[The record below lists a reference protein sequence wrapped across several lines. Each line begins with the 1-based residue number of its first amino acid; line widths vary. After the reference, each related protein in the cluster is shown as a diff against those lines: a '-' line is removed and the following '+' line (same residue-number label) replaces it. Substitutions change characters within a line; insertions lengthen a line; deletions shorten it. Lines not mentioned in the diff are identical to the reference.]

1 MASILKVDTI
11 QDQSGNNI
19 INESA
24 DTITI
29 GASGDTITIPSG
41 ATLSNSGTLGAGMGK
56 VLQVVST
63 TKTDSF
69 STTSATLVDITGLSA
84 TITPTNTSSKIM
96 VLSSFIGSN
105 ASDSADQFQ
114 LVRDSTNIGVSTSG
128 STSNQTAILGSGAS
142 AAITYTVSIMFL
154 DSPSTTSAT
163 TYKVQARR
171 TVGTLYVGR
180 NNSGTNGAISTITVM
195 EIAG

>member
-1 MASILKVDTI
+1 MSKIEVDAI
-11 QDQSGNNI
+11 EPQSG
-19 INESA
+19 
-24 DTITI
+24 TTLTI

-41 ATLSNSGTLGAGMGK
+41 ATLSNLGTATGFGK

-105 ASDSADQFQ
+105 ASDSADAFQ
-114 LVRDSTNIGVSTSG
+114 LVRDSTNIGVSTDG
-128 STSNQTAILGSGAS
+128 AVANQTSVCGSGATSNIYS
-142 AAITYTVSIMFL
+142 ASIMFL
-154 DSPSTTSAT
+154 DNPSTTSST

-171 TVGTLYVGR
+171 TSGTLYIGR
-180 NNSGTNGAISTITVM
+180 NVSGNYGGIATITVM
-195 EIAG
+195 EIEG

>member
-105 ASDSADQFQ
+105 ASDSADAFQ
-114 LVRDSTNIGVSTSG
+114 LVRDSTNIGVSTDG
-128 STSNQTAILGSGAS
+128 AVANQTSVCGSGATSNIYS
-142 AAITYTVSIMFL
+142 ASIMFL

-171 TVGTLYVGR
+171 TSGTLYIGR
-180 NNSGTNGAISTITVM
+180 NVSGNYGGITTITVY